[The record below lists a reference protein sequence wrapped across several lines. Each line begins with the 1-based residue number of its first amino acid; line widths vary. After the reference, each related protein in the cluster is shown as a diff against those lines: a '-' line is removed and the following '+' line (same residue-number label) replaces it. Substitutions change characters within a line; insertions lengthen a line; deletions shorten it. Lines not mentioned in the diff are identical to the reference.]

1 MESNE
6 ISMFMDVKIDI
17 HDKKSE
23 ALKFK
28 SWMKCLVKIEAIKCL
43 PCFLRITF
51 IRNVEEEAANLSVS
65 INIPGITISLASS
78 RTKQHS
84 YGIFWMQN
92 RKRCFIYFAVDSES
106 SCRRHMKWMKKSIK
120 NLELHR
126 QIFLETR
133 RSSRG
138 RVDGASSSYIG
149 KQNLQA
155 ILGPLPKIPDGD
167 SFNWSRRVSGVSGIY
182 EEISDG
188 LDSKE
193 PRGSV
198 ASGIYEEMKPTPVS
212 GKAISEETLEPAPPL
227 PPRKRINT
235 FEQDCGIPRSN
246 TNPESEMAKK
256 KKYKNVLENIFGRS
270 KRSESVSEGQ
280 VSTTEDLIKDS
291 PEKEQPPKH
300 DFDQFYV
307 NALINS
313 NLRQKSQ
320 NNPPTINRKKAMAHK
335 RNSFSSPDLSKI
347 NVFED
352 LSNLDANISLSSELL
367 PMENLDDSPIQITP
381 PIHAESPETKRESLE
396 SLNISEHIQPNFN
409 FSCNSS
415 TVNLVGANL
424 NAKTTQQQQ
433 VLIDDNSGYCAMAPI
448 VKEQSSDSDK
458 ENDDDCKTEHDKS
471 DPNKPQQQSHN
482 DSAIYEN
489 MTHSS
494 ILNTSHESH
503 HLYENIGISR
513 PSSGHTSHRNQP
525 AAPAELDESYY
536 QTPRKSIISID
547 DKIPSYYPNSC
558 DTTKMRRRSPSIAEK
573 TTINSNNNLRH
584 LANIKV
590 IRREN
595 LYISS
600 PQKIIE
606 QRLRSSSAT
615 SSVDNHGTP
624 TTKKLSSSPLMARK
638 ISENVYTVTRQVD
651 DLNDHRHL
659 AQSQSQRIL
668 NLAALQNIDFKFDDT
683 KNESDLKSNC
693 MQGSASESASRIY
706 QKYATLARITPNN
719 KYIDKC
725 SSKSNK
731 TNATNNDLSNVKK
744 FTSLPRFK
752 KIDFSPLKLRI
763 NNVLQR
769 HQNNEV

>member
-51 IRNVEEEAANLSVS
+51 IRNVEDEAANLSVS

-78 RTKQHS
+78 RTKQYS

-138 RVDGASSSYIG
+138 RLEGTSTSKMG

-155 ILGPLPKIPDGD
+155 ILGPLPKIPDAD
-167 SFNWSRRVSGVSGIY
+167 SINWSRRVSGMSGIY
-182 EEISDG
+182 EEIPDG
-188 LDSKE
+188 VDTKLGQQS
-193 PRGSV
+193 RGSI
-198 ASGIYEEMKPTPVS
+198 ASGIYEEMKPAPIDC
-212 GKAISEETLEPAPPL
+212 KAIREEALEPAPPL

-235 FEQDCGIPRSN
+235 FEQDVGGIPRSN

-280 VSTTEDLIKDS
+280 VSNAEDLIKCS
-291 PEKEQPPKH
+291 PDKEQPPE
-300 DFDQFYV
+300 QFYA
-307 NALINS
+307 NTPNS
-313 NLRQKSQ
+313 HLRPKQ
-320 NNPPTINRKKAMAHK
+320 NNTSLAARKKAMANK
-335 RNSFSSPDLSKI
+335 RNSFSSPDLSKF
-347 NVFED
+347 NVFDD
-352 LSNLDANISLSSELL
+352 LSNLDENISLSSELL
-367 PMENLDDSPIQITP
+367 PIENLNDSAIEIV
-381 PIHAESPETKRESLE
+381 IHKDEESLSPKRDSLE
-396 SLNISEHIQPNFN
+396 SLNISEQIQPNFN

-415 TVNLVGANL
+415 TVNLVGSNL
-424 NAKTTQQQQ
+424 NIKSSQQQ

-458 ENDDDCKTEHDKS
+458 ENDDDQKDDDDDDKTNEG
-471 DPNKPQQQSHN
+471 QESHN
-482 DSAIYEN
+482 ESAVYEN
-489 MTHSS
+489 MANSS
-494 ILNTSHESH
+494 ALNKSS
-503 HLYENIGISR
+503 HLYENIGICL
-513 PSSGHTSHRNQP
+513 SSGGDKPS
-525 AAPAELDESYY
+525 ADLDESYY

-547 DKIPSYYPNSC
+547 DKVPSYYPNSC
-558 DTTKMRRRSPSIAEK
+558 DTAKTRRRSPSIAEK
-573 TTINSNNNLRH
+573 TTNSNNNLRH

-600 PQKIIE
+600 PQKIID
-606 QRLRSSSAT
+606 QRMRSTAAVSGDSI
-615 SSVDNHGTP
+615 DNHGTP
-624 TTKKLSSSPLMARK
+624 SKKSSSSPLMARK
-638 ISENVYTVTRQVD
+638 ISENVYTVTRHGIDEFGEHQ
-651 DLNDHRHL
+651 L
-659 AQSQSQRIL
+659 AHSQSQRIL

-683 KNESDLKSNC
+683 KNESDLKNNC
-693 MQGSASESASRIY
+693 MQGSESASRIY

-725 SSKSNK
+725 SKSSK
-731 TNATNNDLSNVKK
+731 TNTTNNDLSNVKK

-752 KIDFSPLKLRI
+752 KIDFSPLKLKI

-769 HQNNEV
+769 HHNSEI

>member
-138 RVDGASSSYIG
+138 RLEGTSTSKMG

-167 SFNWSRRVSGVSGIY
+167 SINWSRRVSGMSGIY
-182 EEISDG
+182 EEIPDG
-188 LDSKE
+188 IDSKLAGQ
-193 PRGSV
+193 PRSSV
-198 ASGIYEEMKPTPVS
+198 ASGIYEEMKPIVVDCR
-212 GKAISEETLEPAPPL
+212 AISEEALEPAPPL

-235 FEQDCGIPRSN
+235 FEQDIGIPRSN
-246 TNPESEMAKK
+246 TNPESELAKK

-280 VSTTEDLIKDS
+280 VSNADDLIKDS
-291 PEKEQPPKH
+291 PEKEQPPFQERLYANTPNTH
-300 DFDQFYV
+300 
-307 NALINS
+307 
-313 NLRQKSQ
+313 LRQKQ
-320 NNPPTINRKKAMAHK
+320 NNTSLARRKAIANK

-352 LSNLDANISLSSELL
+352 LSNLDENISLSSELL
-367 PMENLDDSPIQITP
+367 PLDDSATEIVDENKQ
-381 PIHAESPETKRESLE
+381 SPSSKRESLE
-396 SLNISEHIQPNFN
+396 SLNISEQIQPNFN

-415 TVNLVGANL
+415 SVNLVGSNL
-424 NAKTTQQQQ
+424 NIKPTSQQK

-448 VKEQSSDSDK
+448 VKDQSSDSDK
-458 ENDDDCKTEHDKS
+458 ENDDEQKDD
-471 DPNKPQQQSHN
+471 NNGKPLIKQEPHN
-482 DSAIYEN
+482 ESIIYEN
-489 MTHSS
+489 MANSS
-494 ILNTSHESH
+494 NLNKSQS
-503 HLYENIGISR
+503 HLYENIGICFSA
-513 PSSGHTSHRNQP
+513 SSTDDDGSGTKKLP
-525 AAPAELDESYY
+525 AYLEEGYY

-558 DTTKMRRRSPSIAEK
+558 DTAKTRRRSPSIAEK
-573 TTINSNNNLRH
+573 SANSNNLRH

-606 QRLRSSSAT
+606 QRLRST
-615 SSVDNHGTP
+615 QVIVPDKDNIDNHGTP
-624 TTKKLSSSPLMARK
+624 TKKLSSSPLMARK
-638 ISENVYTVTRQVD
+638 IGENVYTVTRQID
-651 DLNDHRHL
+651 DISDSHL
-659 AQSQSQRIL
+659 TNSQRIL

-683 KNESDLKSNC
+683 KNESDLKKNINC
-693 MQGSASESASRIY
+693 MQGSDSASRIY

-725 SSKSNK
+725 SSKTNK
-731 TNATNNDLSNVKK
+731 TNTPTGDLSNVKK

-752 KIDFSPLKLRI
+752 KIDFSPLKLKI

-769 HQNNEV
+769 HHNNEV